1 MTTKKQMQMQ
11 ALDEMPTMVDTVTP
25 VLETIRELNAAY
37 ELRETSVELALQ
49 HHKIN
54 GGMLTPNQLIEIAKY
69 FHAYITG
76 EVK

>member
-1 MTTKKQMQMQ
+1 MTKKQIAQDVLDTVDATPVALSAEQ
-11 ALDEMPTMVDTVTP
+11 EQREHAEYLRRRALD
-25 VLETIRELNAAY
+25 AAI
-37 ELRETSVELALQ
+37 E